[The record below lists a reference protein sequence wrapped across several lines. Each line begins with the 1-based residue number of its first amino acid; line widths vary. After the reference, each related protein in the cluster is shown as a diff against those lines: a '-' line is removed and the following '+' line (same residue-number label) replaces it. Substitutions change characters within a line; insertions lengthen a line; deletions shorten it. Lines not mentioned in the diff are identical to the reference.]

1 MASGSHEEHAF
12 HPKDA
17 IAYTMKATFQ
27 VGGAGA
33 LVAAIQNTLTR
44 QNVGAMGFLTRF
56 GGTTATF
63 GALDMGGGAID
74 RVDTNV
80 LRSGHGSFLRFCL
93 DCQRKSPTEE

>member
-1 MASGSHEEHAF
+1 MPSSEHQEHAF

-17 IAYTMKATFQ
+17 ISYTISTTLT

-33 LVAAIQNTLTR
+33 LMAAIQNTLTR

-63 GALDMGGGAID
+63 GA
-74 RVDTNV
+74 
-80 LRSGHGSFLRFCL
+80 
-93 DCQRKSPTEE
+93 